1 MQYKSLSLAVT
12 AALTLAGCGGGS
24 SGDIFTDG
32 GNANGFQQLADI
44 RVYHDIQNNKISQS
58 TSIMT
63 ITKDG
68 KAYDDSSST
77 VLSFIVTK
85 NGLYD
90 ESSVKDTYGKLIGA
104 ASVSKNQLTLYPYS
118 SIGSKGLAFTTNY
131 SILNI
136 GGQGMAEKIAPFP
149 YWVAV
154 NKLGSKYAYSQ
165 RYLDFLLYLNKMKF
179 PANTQCMQ
187 SIEETSS
194 EDRLFIKDIT
204 ENNPAEQAFLKKQW
218 EDYSTRNSPN
228 ISKIIYK
235 DSIAYSLFD
244 PFNKTTQTVV
254 QYKDYTYYSAVHKKA
269 GIGYSLQQELDKI
282 AANPDFD
289 KVSANLRDQY
299 RSLLQKSCT
308 SFAPT
313 VKAALQQH
321 INTFNQT
328 MK

>member
-24 SGDIFTDG
+24 SGDTFTDG
-32 GNANGFQQLADI
+32 GNASGFQQLTDI

-118 SIGSKGLAFTTNY
+118 SIGSKGLTLTTNY

-194 EDRLFIKDIT
+194 EDRLFIKDVT

-244 PFNKTTQTVV
+244 PFDKTTQTVV
-254 QYKDYTYYSAVHKKA
+254 QYKNYTAVHKKA

-282 AANPDFD
+282 ATNPDFD

-308 SFAPT
+308 SFTPA

-328 MK
+328 LK